1 MRMKGASLIAEPEG
15 LQSAVASNR
24 PVVHVI
30 SLALTATIE
39 VRPAEGRDSAVVIEL
54 LAAQL
59 AEHSLAS
66 GGEQVARGIEVA
78 FQTGASLLVALEGS
92 RVVGAC
98 LANRIASVEHGG
110 AVLFI
115 EELYVVPEARRR
127 GVARALLGRLVSEAA
142 ASGVRAIELEVDEGH
157 EPARALY
164 RSLGFEANKRTPWV
178 LDLRRVAST
187 SG

>member
-1 MRMKGASLIAEPEG
+1 VREED
-15 LQSAVASNR
+15 
-24 PVVHVI
+24 
-30 SLALTATIE
+30 LTATIE
-39 VRPAEGRDSAVVIEL
+39 VRPAEGRDTVLVVEL

-59 AEHSLAS
+59 AEHGLATDR
-66 GGEQVARGIEVA
+66 EQIARGIEVA
-78 FQTGASLLVALEGS
+78 FQTGAPLLVALEGS
-92 RVVGAC
+92 RGVGAC

-127 GVARALLGRLVSEAA
+127 GVARALLGRLLAEAA

-164 RSLGFEANKRTPWV
+164 RNLGFEANRRTPWA
-178 LDLRRVAST
+178 LELGR
-187 SG
+187 

>member
-1 MRMKGASLIAEPEG
+1 
-15 LQSAVASNR
+15 V
-24 PVVHVI
+24 
-30 SLALTATIE
+30 TAPIE
-39 VRPAEGRDSAVVIEL
+39 VRPAESRDTAVVVEL

-59 AEHSLAS
+59 AEHSLRS
-66 GGEQVARGIEVA
+66 GREQVARGIEIA
-78 FQTGASLLVALEGS
+78 FQTGASLLVAIEGT
-92 RVVGAC
+92 RAVGVC

-127 GVARALLGRLVSEAA
+127 GVARALLGRLLREAA

-164 RSLGFEANKRTPWV
+164 RSLGFEANQRTPWV
-178 LDLRRVAST
+178 LDLTRELV
-187 SG
+187 

>member
-1 MRMKGASLIAEPEG
+1 
-15 LQSAVASNR
+15 
-24 PVVHVI
+24 
-30 SLALTATIE
+30 LTATIQ
-39 VRPAEGRDSAVVIEL
+39 VRPAEGRDTAFVVEL

-59 AEHSLAS
+59 AEHGLAS
-66 GGEQVARGIEVA
+66 SREQVARGIEIA
-78 FQTGASLLVALEGS
+78 FQTGASLLVAVEGT

-127 GVARALLGRLVSEAA
+127 GVARALLGQLLAEAA

-164 RSLGFEANKRTPWV
+164 RSLGFVTNRRTPWV
-178 LDLRRVAST
+178 LDLSRVAST
-187 SG
+187 SA

>member
-1 MRMKGASLIAEPEG
+1 
-15 LQSAVASNR
+15 
-24 PVVHVI
+24 
-30 SLALTATIE
+30 LTATIE
-39 VRPAEGRDSAVVIEL
+39 VRPAEGRDTAFVVEL

-59 AEHSLAS
+59 AEHGLAS
-66 GGEQVARGIEVA
+66 GRERVARGIEIA
-78 FQTGASLLVALEGS
+78 FQTGALLLVALVGS

-115 EELYVVPEARRR
+115 EELYVAPESRRR
-127 GVARALLGRLVSEAA
+127 GVARALLGRLLAEAA

-164 RSLGFEANKRTPWV
+164 RSLGFVANRRTPWV
-178 LDLRRVAST
+178 LDLRRLAST
-187 SG
+187 SD